1 MVELWTP
8 KGVTYVGET
17 QLRVGHS
24 EVSIKIYEFQFH
36 DPVTDRSQ
44 LVQIPDDGYMSI
56 AHVEDM
62 AAQALE
68 NFIKECRGF
77 DKKKKPTPEQKKE
90 IGKAIEEFR
99 KYRAKRDEST
109 SNRIYWSM

>member
-8 KGVTYVGET
+8 KGVTYIGET
-17 QLRVGHS
+17 QLGGHS

-36 DPVTDRSQ
+36 DPVTGRRQ
-44 LVQIPDDGYMSI
+44 LVKIPDDGEMSM
-56 AHVEDM
+56 AHIEDM

-68 NFIKECRGF
+68 GFIKECRGL
-77 DKKKKPTPEQKKE
+77 DIKKKPTPEQKKE
-90 IGKAIEEFR
+90 IGKAVEEFR
-99 KYRAKRDEST
+99 KYRANRDEST